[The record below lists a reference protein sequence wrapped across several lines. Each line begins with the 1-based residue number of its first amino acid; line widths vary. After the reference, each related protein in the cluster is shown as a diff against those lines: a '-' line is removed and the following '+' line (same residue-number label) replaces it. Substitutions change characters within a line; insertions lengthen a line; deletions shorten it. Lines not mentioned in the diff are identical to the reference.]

1 MNRREALKQSG
12 MILGYTLSASSLS
25 QLWVSCKSAPELD
38 WQPQFFSKEQAQTA
52 SALAEAILPRTDTP
66 GAKDLQID
74 RFIDVMVKNI
84 FPEDGQQAF
93 LKGMEEFEANCQK
106 NMGDAFVNLPAEK
119 QEAYLLEQEKAA
131 AKLNHAIWG
140 EVIGE
145 KKPVPFYRQFKAMV
159 ISAYFSAEEIGKNH
173 LTYEPVPGELRG
185 CMPLSEVGGGSGK
198 AYSL

>member
-12 MILGYTLSASSLS
+12 LILGYTLSASTLS
-25 QLWVSCKSAPELD
+25 QLWTSCQSAPALD
-38 WQPQFFSKEQAQTA
+38 WQPQFFAEAQAQTV
-52 SALAEAILPRTDTP
+52 STLAECILPRTDTP
-66 GAKDLQID
+66 GARDLQVD

-84 FPEDGQQAF
+84 LSEKDQQAF
-93 LKGMEEFEANCQK
+93 VEGMEAFEAACRK
-106 NMGDAFVNLPAEK
+106 ATGSAFAELSVEK
-119 QEAYLLEQEKAA
+119 QEAFLLEQEKVANPV
-131 AKLNHAIWG
+131 NHAIWG

-159 ISAYFSAEEIGKNH
+159 ISAYFSTEEIGKNH

-185 CMPLSEVGGGSGK
+185 CMPLSAVGDGSGQ